1 MIHLAPVGL
10 CHQPLSSELLSS
22 DRITSRSAPAPIN
35 HNKSCKELSSSVPS
49 AQSCPLQFCGCKR
62 KRTAGPPVEWPK
74 APAAKLA
81 APCFSIEWA
90 SRSATIPD
98 AEMRV
103 AVPPSHPSVVVISTR
118 LTLKNTLAVRI
129 LRGSFFLVLA
139 LIASYLPRLLGLA
152 ASTQDTADIAAML
165 ALFVQGVIW
174 TNIIVSYYVQRYI
187 TLHTRDGSSITTFK
201 ALGVVARL
209 SVWIILGVYALSRMG
224 IEIKPLLTGLGIGG
238 LAVALAVQNILGDL
252 FAAIAIV
259 VDKPFVVGDAISV
272 ENYRGKVEHIGLKT
286 TRVRS
291 ESGEQIIFANGEL
304 LKSKI
309 RNYSR

>member
-1 MIHLAPVGL
+1 M
-10 CHQPLSSELLSS
+10 
-22 DRITSRSAPAPIN
+22 
-35 HNKSCKELSSSVPS
+35 
-49 AQSCPLQFCGCKR
+49 
-62 KRTAGPPVEWPK
+62 
-74 APAAKLA
+74 
-81 APCFSIEWA
+81 
-90 SRSATIPD
+90 
-98 AEMRV
+98 
-103 AVPPSHPSVVVISTR
+103 
-118 LTLKNTLAVRI
+118 KNTLAIKI
-129 LRGSFFLVLA
+129 LRGSYFLVLA
-139 LIASYLPRLLGLA
+139 LIASYVPRLLRLPDT
-152 ASTQDTADIAAML
+152 TQDTADIAAML
-165 ALFVQGVIW
+165 ALLMQGIIW
-174 TNIIVSYYVQRYI
+174 TNIIVSYYVQRYV

-201 ALGVVARL
+201 AIGVVTRL
-209 SVWIILGVYALSRMG
+209 TVWIILGVIALSQMG

-259 VDKPFVVGDAISV
+259 VDKPFVVGDSISV